1 MERLFRLMAL
11 CACVFAT
18 GCASVAGGN
27 VQKIYVQA
35 QNKDGSEVSGADCQL
50 SNDKGTW
57 RLRAPGDSSV
67 VRSNRPIEVK
77 CDKAPLPQGVVS
89 VESGT
94 RAAMFG
100 NILIGGVVG
109 AVIDHSSGAA
119 YEYPEQIRVVM
130 GQLTSLPWVAGGTK
144 APPPSGYAA
153 LTDVSAVPY
162 LGPHG
167 RDVYRE
173 WNGRPN
179 PKAFAISADG
189 HYAWA
194 SGTSPADKSLP
205 TDPFE
210 RAVSACD
217 RHAQIKCK
225 LYAVN
230 DNVVWVKEAPALT
243 APVVSA
249 AAPTAAAPAAA
260 APATAVVDEPKPVPV
275 VATPSPSDQPA
286 RIASGFAAIDDVDA
300 IPYLSDRG
308 RQGYREWLVKG
319 TPRAFALAPNGSWA
333 SAWGLKP
340 LDASAPTDPAERAL
354 RNCSRNSSAP
364 CKLYAVNN
372 AVVWV
377 KEAAENLRA
386 STANKKPD

>member
-230 DNVVWVKEAPALT
+230 DNVVWVKSEPAPSA
-243 APVVSA
+243 SA
-249 AAPTAAAPAAA
+249 ATPTAAAPV
-260 APATAVVDEPKPVPV
+260 TAVIDEPKLMPV
-275 VATPSPSDQPA
+275 VATPSPSGQPA
-286 RIASGFAAIDDVDA
+286 RIASGFAAIDDIDA
-300 IPYLSDRG
+300 IPYLNDKG
-308 RQGYREWLVKG
+308 REDYRTWLALS
-319 TPRAFALAPNGSWA
+319 TPKAFAISSNGA
-333 SAWGLKP
+333 YRFTNGLRP
-340 LDASAPTDPAERAL
+340 RDTAESSDPVERAL
-354 RNCSRNSSAP
+354 QGCERVAKQP
-364 CKLYAVNN
+364 CKLYAVNGS
-372 AVVWV
+372 VVWP
-377 KEAAENLRA
+377 
-386 STANKKPD
+386 KP